1 MLADLLVPLNVVL
14 FRLGNDQLTTAGLL
28 GFVTGGGKRV
38 ADRAAAITAG
48 GRDARPVRP
57 WSCGG

>member
-48 GRDARPVRP
+48 GA
-57 WSCGG
+57 